1 MSIRRERG
9 MRKASRNQPGML
21 LPFPLAMTV
30 ATRPEINETINIL
43 CISI

>member
-1 MSIRRERG
+1 MSMRREMG

-21 LPFPLAMTV
+21 LPFPLAITA
-30 ATRPEINETINIL
+30 ATKPEINETINIL